1 MMNRSIQ
8 FIVCVLAILCQNI
21 NPAVAQT
28 RSYDGVISVVPVQL
42 EQRGKSV
49 YINID
54 FVLEDVKV
62 KSAHGVDFIPQLVAP
77 AHTYNLPKVSIK
89 GHNEYL
95 AYERWLSL
103 MSAKEKDSYEKP
115 YVVEKGSKKRND
127 TIRYRYILPYES
139 WMDDARVDVQRDE
152 CGCGEIQL
160 MDVEP
165 LGDIELERILVPYV
179 VTPFFA
185 YLQPKAE
192 EVKSRD
198 IQAEC
203 FLDFEVNKINIRPE
217 YMNNPKELAK
227 IRAMI
232 DELKSDPSIKVN
244 KLDIVGYA
252 SPEGSL
258 ANNKRLSEGRAMA
271 LRDYLAS
278 RYDFSRNQYYII
290 FGGENWDGLVKALD
304 TIDFEYKDEALNI
317 INDIPVEKGRE
328 AKLMQL
334 RGGVPYRYMLKYIF
348 PSLRVAICKVNYE
361 IKNFNLDEAKEII
374 KTRPQNLN
382 IKMKR

>member
-8 FIVCVLAILCQNI
+8 FIVCILAILCQNI
-21 NPAVAQT
+21 NSVVAQT

-152 CGCGEIQL
+152 CGCGE
-160 MDVEP
+160 
-165 LGDIELERILVPYV
+165 
-179 VTPFFA
+179 
-185 YLQPKAE
+185 
-192 EVKSRD
+192 S
-198 IQAEC
+198 
-203 FLDFEVNKINIRPE
+203 
-217 YMNNPKELAK
+217 
-227 IRAMI
+227 
-232 DELKSDPSIKVN
+232 
-244 KLDIVGYA
+244 
-252 SPEGSL
+252 
-258 ANNKRLSEGRAMA
+258 
-271 LRDYLAS
+271 
-278 RYDFSRNQYYII
+278 
-290 FGGENWDGLVKALD
+290 
-304 TIDFEYKDEALNI
+304 
-317 INDIPVEKGRE
+317 
-328 AKLMQL
+328 
-334 RGGVPYRYMLKYIF
+334 
-348 PSLRVAICKVNYE
+348 
-361 IKNFNLDEAKEII
+361 FNV
-374 KTRPQNLN
+374 
-382 IKMKR
+382 

>member
-115 YVVEKGSKKRND
+115 LCGGKG
-127 TIRYRYILPYES
+127 
-139 WMDDARVDVQRDE
+139 
-152 CGCGEIQL
+152 
-160 MDVEP
+160 
-165 LGDIELERILVPYV
+165 
-179 VTPFFA
+179 
-185 YLQPKAE
+185 
-192 EVKSRD
+192 
-198 IQAEC
+198 
-203 FLDFEVNKINIRPE
+203 
-217 YMNNPKELAK
+217 
-227 IRAMI
+227 
-232 DELKSDPSIKVN
+232 
-244 KLDIVGYA
+244 
-252 SPEGSL
+252 
-258 ANNKRLSEGRAMA
+258 
-271 LRDYLAS
+271 
-278 RYDFSRNQYYII
+278 
-290 FGGENWDGLVKALD
+290 
-304 TIDFEYKDEALNI
+304 
-317 INDIPVEKGRE
+317 
-328 AKLMQL
+328 
-334 RGGVPYRYMLKYIF
+334 
-348 PSLRVAICKVNYE
+348 
-361 IKNFNLDEAKEII
+361 
-374 KTRPQNLN
+374 
-382 IKMKR
+382 